1 MQAEDSAVH
10 QPEISQPLVTALQ
23 VAIIDLLSTW
33 NVRAA
38 VVIGHSSG
46 EIAAAY
52 ASGAVSRESAWMI
65 AYFRG
70 LAVSINRDLSKTEGS
85 MVAVQATPEA
95 VAAILDQQNLAYPQD
110 RVVIACYN
118 SPTNVTCSG
127 SRVGVVQLTNTLAAA
142 TIPFRLLQVDVAYH
156 SYYMNEV
163 GIIYSKLLRPIEGGD
178 FRHETPYFVSTVTGE
193 PVEDLKTLRTP
204 MYWVKNLTAPVQFLG
219 AMKEIYT
226 GEARKVTA
234 ATANLF
240 LEIGPHSTLRS
251 PLKDVLKIHGGDITT
266 DYVSVLVRGQR
277 ADVTA
282 LECAGKLHSTGLSID
297 LTKVNETDSDS
308 DNLLTTLPPYP
319 FNDKTKYWLEGRTSA
334 QYRFRSHVHHD
345 FLGTRV
351 DDWNTREARWV
362 NRIVL
367 GQLPWLKDHQVNGSI
382 IFPAAAFMVMAVE
395 AVRQFHSD
403 QGSTLGYELRN
414 VKFPKAVKLSEEYRG
429 IELQLTLRTGENLPR
444 SSKSEHRWEHFNI
457 YVYEKDDWVECCS
470 GDIAVEYKEDEWQ
483 AAEISERKEFLR
495 AKVHAINS
503 AIQECHTSIDSQ
515 EVYAA
520 FEQAGLA
527 YGPFFKALQD
537 VKWNGNGQATGAV
550 CLQQW
555 LEQDNDS
562 LTDSHLIH
570 PTALD
575 NILQMTFPAYSIYNK
590 NASATTVPTG
600 FRNAW
605 FSADLANATPGT
617 KALVHAKVLERG
629 FRNKLFSIT
638 AALADGQ
645 RPCFFGEMETATI
658 GSVTSAPVVAR
669 TPLYRID
676 YQPDFDLL
684 PNRTFVLEPHPSKD
698 SGFIHNKEL
707 LCLASIRNA
716 LDQVQKSPAT
726 LPLHLQEYIMWM
738 RNTVSKHT
746 TTTSE
751 SIDSM
756 CNRLEHHDVES
767 RLLVR
772 IARNLTAILTG
783 KVDPLT
789 LLFQD
794 DILSEF
800 YANFHSNQQLL
811 TCAADQVNQLAYKHP
826 AMRVLEIGA
835 GTGSATA
842 HILHALGDRVAE
854 YVYTDVTPSFF
865 IKARE
870 RFPSEKVVFKTLDV
884 SRDPMAQGFRAGE
897 FDLIVAANV
906 SLYFHPFL
914 WLLLIFCAGSSR
926 SEWHPK
932 RAGAMSYVAAAER
945 PFTTPRNDE
954 SRAFARTFHL
964 WVATGS
970 VP

>member
-1 MQAEDSAVH
+1 MQAEDSTAH
-10 QPEISQPLVTALQ
+10 QPEISQPIVTALQ
-23 VAIIDLLSTW
+23 IAIIDLLSTW

-38 VVIGHSSG
+38 VVVGHSSG

-95 VAAILDQQNLAYPQD
+95 VAAILDQQNLAHPQD

-118 SPTNVTCSG
+118 SPTNFTCSG
-127 SRVGVVQLTNTLAAA
+127 SRVGVMQVTNAFAAA

-156 SYYMNEV
+156 SHYMNQV
-163 GIIYSKLLRPIEGGD
+163 GVIYSKLLRPIEGGD
-178 FRHETPYFVSTVTGE
+178 FRHDTPYFISTVTGK
-193 PVEDLKTLRTP
+193 PVENLKILRTP
-204 MYWVKNLTAPVQFLG
+204 TYWVQNLTAPVQFLG
-219 AMKEIYT
+219 ALKEVYT
-226 GEARKVTA
+226 GEARQVTS
-234 ATANLF
+234 ATTNLF

-251 PLKDVLKIHGGDITT
+251 PLKDVLKIHGGDIATE
-266 DYVSVLVRGQR
+266 YVSVLVRGRR

-282 LECAGKLHSTGLSID
+282 FECVGKLHSMGLSID

-308 DNLLTTLPPYP
+308 VNLLTTLPPYP

-367 GQLPWLKDHQVNGSI
+367 GQSSWLKDHQVNGSI
-382 IFPAAAFMVMAVE
+382 IFPAAAFIVMALE

-403 QGSTLGYELRN
+403 EGSALGYELRD
-414 VKFPKAVKLSEEYRG
+414 VKFPKAVTLSQENRG
-429 IELQLTLRTGENLPR
+429 TELQLTLRTAETLPR
-444 SSKSEHRWEHFNI
+444 SLKSEHRWEHFTI
-457 YVYEKDDWVECCS
+457 YVYEKDKWVECCS
-470 GDIAVEYKEDEWQ
+470 GDIAVEYKEDERQ
-483 AAEISERKEFLR
+483 AADISERKEFLR
-495 AKVHAINS
+495 AKLHAINS
-503 AIQECHTSIDSQ
+503 AIQECHTSIDSS

-527 YGPFFKALQD
+527 YGPFFKAVQD

-550 CLQQW
+550 YLQQW
-555 LEQDNDS
+555 LTQGNDS
-562 LTDSHLIH
+562 LTDPHLIH

-605 FSADLANATPGT
+605 FSADLANATPGA
-617 KALVHAKVLERG
+617 KAVVHAKVLERG

-645 RPCFFGEMETATI
+645 GPCFFGEMETATI
-658 GSVTSAPVVAR
+658 GSATSAPMIDK

-684 PNRTFVLEPHPSKD
+684 PNRAFVLNPHPSKG
-698 SGFIHNKEL
+698 SGHIYDKEL
-707 LCLASIRNA
+707 LCMTSIRNA
-716 LDQVQKSPAT
+716 LDQLQESPTT
-726 LPLHLQEYIMWM
+726 LPLHLQEYILWM
-738 RNTVSKHT
+738 RITVSKHT
-746 TTTSE
+746 ATTSE
-751 SIDSM
+751 TIDSM
-756 CNRLEHHDVES
+756 CNRLEQHDVES

-772 IARNLTAILTG
+772 VAQNLTAILTG

-789 LLFQD
+789 LLFKD

-811 TCAADQVNQLAYKHP
+811 THAAEQVNQLAHKHP

-842 HILHALGDRVAE
+842 HMLRALGDRVAE

-865 IKARE
+865 VKARE
-870 RFPSEKVVFKTLDV
+870 RFASEKVVFKTLDI
-884 SRDPMAQGFRAGE
+884 SRDPMAQGFLAGE

-906 SLYFHPFL
+906 SLYFHTFL
-914 WLLLIFCAGSSR
+914 
-926 SEWHPK
+926 
-932 RAGAMSYVAAAER
+932 
-945 PFTTPRNDE
+945 
-954 SRAFARTFHL
+954 
-964 WVATGS
+964 
-970 VP
+970 